1 MGNRNGADA
10 ATFKR
15 ETVARLRRMREGGLT
30 IAEIVSASKG
40 SIEDETVLDI
50 LNARRVPIVAYRHLA
65 AVLDKIEKEEITRT

>member
-10 ATFKR
+10 AAFKR

-30 IAEIVSASKG
+30 IGEIVSASQG

-50 LNARRVPIVAYRHLA
+50 LNARRVSIVVYRHLA